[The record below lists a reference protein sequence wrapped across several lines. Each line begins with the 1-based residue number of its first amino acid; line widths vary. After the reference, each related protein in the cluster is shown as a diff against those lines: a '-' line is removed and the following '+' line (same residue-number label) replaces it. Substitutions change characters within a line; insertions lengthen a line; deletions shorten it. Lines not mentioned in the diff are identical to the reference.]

1 MTSAKKISKLIG
13 KEGAKYRTLSIPHER
28 WSKKMKCMYCGAP
41 LDEGVQNPL
50 CPVCGH
56 AFDPVSEAEK
66 AQQAAILAES
76 ETRFEDAME
85 LYAKAAD
92 GGIPNAPYDI
102 CRCLTKSG
110 QAKTRESHYAFWL
123 ATAATRSARDAYRY
137 SRYLHG
143 RGEEAKALEQMQI
156 SADGGYPMAS
166 WRLVL
171 HYLKEGNRP
180 AVRYYLSLLG
190 EKPLAKAVL
199 FLVGKNGVCDHPALP
214 APSEEKYAE
223 AYSKG
228 SYAEKQG
235 LIAIAKAYYEAA
247 AVGEYLPALE
257 RLATLCMQ
265 GERDEVAAEE
275 YLMRLGRAGV
285 ADAYVDLADYYKN
298 GLIGGKTNVERAYE
312 IYLLA
317 ANSGDSR
324 AMVLV
329 GDACYHGEGTATNP
343 FMALSW
349 YDKAAKAGNLLGAS
363 RAKETREKGNA
374 MFAEATVLAQA
385 GDHKD
390 AVELYHQAAELGNAD
405 AALALGNAHLA
416 GRGTERSYK
425 LAARWYEFAI
435 FLGKE
440 SAKYRLGVLYSSNL
454 GVRFDA
460 ERAECL
466 LRESLAAGCKQ
477 AEVEILRLKK
487 RRNARLARRVYSTA
501 CVMYHRGDKLE
512 AIKYLI
518 LAVKMENARAAYLLG
533 CIFECGDA
541 VPKDT
546 LRARKYFERAKALG
560 FDGDGNRYM
569 GKYIKNLKK

>member
-1 MTSAKKISKLIG
+1 
-13 KEGAKYRTLSIPHER
+13 
-28 WSKKMKCMYCGAP
+28 MKCLYCGAP
-41 LDEGVQNPL
+41 LDESVQSAT
-50 CPVCGH
+50 CPVCGC
-56 AFDPVSEAEK
+56 AFEPKTEAEL
-66 AQQAAILAES
+66 AQHAAILAEN

-92 GGIPNAPYDI
+92 GGIVGAPYDI
-102 CRCLTKSG
+102 CRCLVKSG

-143 RGEEAKALEQMQI
+143 RGEEAQALEQMHV

-171 HYLKEGNRP
+171 RYLKEGNRS

-190 EKPLAKAVL
+190 NKPLAKVVS
-199 FLVGKNGVCDHPALP
+199 FLVGKKGVYDHPASP
-214 APSEEKYAE
+214 VSDEEKYAS
-223 AYSKG
+223 AYAKG

-235 LIAIAKAYYEAA
+235 LTRIAKAYYEAA
-247 AVGEYLPALE
+247 AVGNYLPALE

-265 GERDEVAAEE
+265 GDRDEVSAEA
-275 YLMRLGRAGV
+275 YLMRLGQAGI

-317 ANSGDSR
+317 AKSGDSR

-329 GDACYHGEGTATNP
+329 GDACYAGEGTATNP
-343 FMALSW
+343 FVALSW
-349 YDKAAKAGNLLGAS
+349 YDKAAAAGNLLGATRAAET
-363 RAKETREKGNA
+363 RAKGDEIYRLAVET
-374 MFAEATVLAQA
+374 AQA
-385 GDHKD
+385 GDHKS

-405 AALALGNAHLA
+405 AACALGDAHLA

-440 SAKYRLGVLYSSNL
+440 SAKYRLGVLYSANL

-460 ERAECL
+460 EHAERL
-466 LRESLAAGCKQ
+466 LRESLAAGCQQ
-477 AEVEILRLKK
+477 AEEEILRLKQ

-512 AIKYLI
+512 AIKYLV
-518 LAVKMENARAAYLLG
+518 LASKMENARAAYLLG

-541 VPKDT
+541 VPKDD
-546 LRARKYFERAKALG
+546 LRARKYFERAKELG

-569 GKYIKNLKK
+569 GKYIKNLKKQ